1 MSTSEFQ
8 TAKQMEQVYQILLR
22 CGSKRTPTDFC
33 VQLVKDL
40 SDLVL
45 YDQARVLFLDKS
57 GKICDR
63 RLFGVSERQ
72 WKDFLYY
79 YENDMVLASHSLREP
94 MRLSQNEKVTVRNYR
109 YDPGEEYRDKSVF
122 VDNYI
127 RALRIYHSM
136 GIGFSDQENCIRS
149 IVVLDR
155 VRDIP
160 FFYQEVE
167 LIKTIHPILENYYI
181 DLLLMGENIPS
192 TPLQPRKQAYSLT
205 KRESEILELLM
216 DGLTPTRISQRLVIS
231 VSTVYRHIANIYQKC
246 RVSNRQE
253 LYRLFAGQQL
263 KI

>member
-8 TAKQMEQVYQILLR
+8 TAKQMEQVYQLLIR

-40 SDLVL
+40 SGLLL

-63 RLFGVSERQ
+63 RLFGVSEQQ
-72 WKDFLYY
+72 WKDFMYF
-79 YENDMVLASHSLREP
+79 YENDLLFVKHSLREP
-94 MRLSQNEKVTVRNYR
+94 LHLPQNEKITVHNYW
-109 YDPGEEYRDKSVF
+109 YDPEEAYKRESVF
-122 VDNYI
+122 VDNYV
-127 RALRIYHSM
+127 RPLRIYHSM

-160 FFYQEVE
+160 FLYQEVE
-167 LIKTIHPILENYYI
+167 LIKAIHPILENYYI
-181 DLLLMGENIPS
+181 DLLLGENIPS

-205 KRESEILELLM
+205 KRESEIVELLM
-216 DGLTPTRISQRLVIS
+216 EGLTPTRISQRLVIS
-231 VSTVYRHIANIYQKC
+231 VSTVYRHIANIYEKC
-246 RVSNRQE
+246 HVTNRQE